1 MPAFGAAIALG
12 AQEIEFD
19 LWYTRDGHIV
29 SAHDKKLSRVSDG
42 DGLIYEH
49 TLDEL
54 YALDFGTKFNE
65 RFAGLKIVTFE
76 EILKKFACH
85 AVMNIHIKTPDNDSD
100 YDIRHLEKIIELIDK
115 YDCRRHVYF
124 MCGNDK
130 VLKMARELAPDIC
143 RCQGAGDRPW
153 DIVERAVENG
163 CQKVQFSSRIL
174 IRKWWT
180 GRTHTVCAAT
190 YFLQTTQTR
199 RENIS
204 KWAWTRF

>member
-1 MPAFGAAIALG
+1 M
-12 AQEIEFD
+12 
-19 LWYTRDGHIV
+19 

-163 CQKVQFSSRIL
+163 CQKVQFFKPYFNKEMVDRAHAHGLRCNVFFADDPNEAREYLKMGMDTIL
-174 IRKWWT
+174 TNDYNRVSQILK
-180 GRTHTVCAAT
+180 
-190 YFLQTTQTR
+190 
-199 RENIS
+199 ED
-204 KWAWTRF
+204 